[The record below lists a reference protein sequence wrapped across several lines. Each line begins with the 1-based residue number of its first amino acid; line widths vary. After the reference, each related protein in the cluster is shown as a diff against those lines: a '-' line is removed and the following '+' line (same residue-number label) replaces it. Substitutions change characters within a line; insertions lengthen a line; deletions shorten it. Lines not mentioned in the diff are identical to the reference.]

1 VVKISIS
8 GHSLPT
14 GNYQPN
20 WTILLEDLESLG
32 HQIAFESDGDI
43 FLALDHSPKGL
54 KKFLKSSNKNAKKIL
69 IRQETDSVY
78 PLQYRKRITNRY
90 DLVLTLGQVTNINS
104 KNEFFGHCYKPY
116 PNPLSCA
123 GGMSFLEVFSSR
135 TKQNVF
141 EFENWVNRRYLVTF
155 IGGNKVGLGKSRN
168 YDFRSKKIKL
178 LLKQGLV
185 VYGEFWDHDIWN
197 RLSNRIRTLVWGIRT
212 NQVANTFGIFK
223 GIFYRYPG
231 AMGTVEDKSDVL
243 LQSKFTLIIENS
255 NNFVTEKIFDA
266 MLAGSIP
273 IYYGPRLILPGIS
286 EELVIRFES
295 IGPEISA
302 ELSKIT
308 NEEIIDRLRMISNY
322 LSSEEFRE
330 NWLAEKIFER
340 VADRINTLTLTNP
353 TDDCG
358 GTKLGA
364 VSPSPQT

>member
-1 VVKISIS
+1 VAKISIS
-8 GHSLPT
+8 GQSLPA
-14 GNYQPN
+14 GDYQPN
-20 WTILLEDLESLG
+20 STILLEVLESFG
-32 HQIAFESDGDI
+32 HQITFESDGDV
-43 FLALDHSPKGL
+43 FLAFEHSPKGL
-54 KKFLKSSNKNAKKIL
+54 KKFLKTSNKNAKKIL

-78 PLQYRKRITNRY
+78 PLQYTKRITNRY
-90 DLVLTLGQVTNINS
+90 DLVLTFGQVTNNNS

-116 PNPLSCA
+116 PNPSTCNN
-123 GGMSFLEVFSSR
+123 GTSFLEVFDSR

-141 EFENWVNRRYLVTF
+141 EYESWVNRRYLITF

-168 YDFRSKKIKL
+168 YDFRSKKIKQ

-185 VYGEFWDHDIWN
+185 VYGEFWDYDIWN
-197 RLSNRIRTLVWGIRT
+197 RLSNRARTLVWGIRT

-223 GIFYRYPG
+223 GIFDRYPG
-231 AMGTVEDKSDVL
+231 AMGTVEDKSDAL

-273 IYYGPRLILPGIS
+273 IYYGPRLTHLGIS
-286 EELVIRFES
+286 DELVIRFES
-295 IGPEISA
+295 LGPEIST

-308 NEEIIDRLRMISNY
+308 NEEIFDRLCMIFSF

-340 VADRINTLTLTNP
+340 VADRINTLILIDPIDN
-353 TDDCG
+353 
-358 GTKLGA
+358 
-364 VSPSPQT
+364 